1 MPKNITNGEFIINY
15 NEEDRVEDSYKFM
28 RAPNTDSLELL
39 KN

>member
-15 NEEDRVEDSYKFM
+15 NEEDRVEDNYKFM